1 MRSIKVGV
9 LGFQGA
15 IEEHVDI
22 TRRALKEAGLSG
34 EVNVVRRLEEVEV
47 LDGLIIPGGE
57 STVIGS
63 MMERTGIMDYLRRT
77 RGKFPVFGTCAGMI
91 VLSRKVKDRVL
102 GDTNQPTAGILDVS
116 VERNYFGRQ
125 GDSFETELEIPAIGG
140 LYRGVF
146 IRAPIILDVG
156 SEVEVLCRLNGR
168 IVAVQQE
175 KIMAT
180 AFHPELTDD
189 PRIHIFFIKKIISD

>member
-116 VERNYFGRQ
+116 VERNSFGRQ

>member
-1 MRSIKVGV
+1 MKVGV

-116 VERNYFGRQ
+116 VERNSFGRQ

>member
-1 MRSIKVGV
+1 VRSIKVGV

-116 VERNYFGRQ
+116 VERNSFGRQ